1 MAQEALVEVRAHPGI
16 AFISNGED
24 VSEPGE
30 RQSADTSRGGARRRD
45 IDLSTG
51 CETAMVVRAFLELD
65 LRTISKLE
73 ITRAR

>member
-1 MAQEALVEVRAHPGI
+1 MAQEALVGVRAHPGN

-24 VSEPGE
+24 VSDPGE

-65 LRTISKLE
+65 LRTISKLD
-73 ITRAR
+73 IMRVR

>member
-1 MAQEALVEVRAHPGI
+1 VRAHPGN

-24 VSEPGE
+24 VSDLGE

-51 CETAMVVRAFLELD
+51 CETAMVMRAFLELD
-65 LRTISKLE
+65 LRTISKLD
-73 ITRAR
+73 IMRVR